1 MLLPFTG
8 SLLLPGKPTSFDAE
22 TQLSLL
28 FNSNVLEGSTKNEIT
43 HGDVSSD
50 WLVKNTIDQLGR
62 VGRGGGGNNY
72 NKFNILLLAH
82 CLADPL
88 NRTSK
93 KFQMG
98 STIHVYKF
106 YILNYLLK
114 VSNMELI
121 FIECMKII
129 NENV

>member
-22 TQLSLL
+22 TRLSLL
-28 FNSNVLEGSTKNEIT
+28 FNSNVLEGSTKNETT

-50 WLVKNTIDQLGR
+50 WLVKNIIDQLGR
-62 VGRGGGGNNY
+62 VGGNNY
-72 NKFNILLLAH
+72 NKLNILLLAL

-88 NRTSK
+88 NLTSK
-93 KFQMG
+93 KFRMG

-121 FIECMKII
+121 FVECMKII
-129 NENV
+129 NANV